1 MSVISSII
9 RRHNHISALAYMG
22 LATENIGFP
31 AVVPCPCCG
40 ETTLY
45 LYDDTARED
54 VWLNCDNCSV
64 HGNIITF
71 GAHIWKLDIT
81 ATADRFA
88 AEGLCAKSEDAV
100 ELAHIAARHNKL
112 QKAEEFWDTVAGQL
126 WNHGDELI
134 EYRLRDLGISREI
147 ACSGMLG
154 VATEGQVGPMC
165 TALGRAFPRGVNNKK
180 PLLVFPYYDL
190 PGRLSGF
197 LLTQYGEEFEVR
209 RSFVPL
215 NRAPGGRPEAGYYML
230 KTALLPINQTLKNSY
245 FVVDDPGWA
254 IKAQTTQLRYGMS
267 LLPICAS
274 YTGQEAASRGTSWHS
289 FNYSRRFFYGRT
301 ITPEIISQAATC
313 KGYVCPA
320 PPENAVQP
328 AMPVRTMKRLAT
340 ICRSAVTWQ
349 TALSDV
355 FNTLSPP
362 AIQAFA
368 GKLNISRDKMRQ
380 FLKDKTTVSTELEL
394 SILDRLVAHHGVA
407 PERKKALEIIER
419 ADGWY
424 TPAGVQII
432 NCLIVIQRI
441 IYTEVGDKYYAGY
454 VKKQDKIFEFFE
466 SSKRVDRM
474 GLLAFVE
481 QLLAGRN
488 ELVIYSPYWNRKS
501 ISFALSLHTPEIL
514 NISNEPGWNDKTREF
529 QFSNYAIANDGAVKP
544 SICPQLPSK
553 TAFSFPEP
561 QIAAPLAI
569 RPLLTPTHEN
579 AFIWTLTAAI
589 LADLVAPIVNA
600 APTSICIPAGAFN
613 AAVLCGKAINC
624 QYTEIEA
631 SHAANAAAR
640 AAPIRKLTRPGFVEA
655 PHEDDKW
662 LMTAIARYPDKP
674 CFLRL
679 GSASLPAALTYDWA
693 AISPTAVPDP
703 ATDYSALSYIVPAY
717 IQRFL
722 RQRMSTAPANETLIV
737 AVLRDLH
744 RWLDETYGATFNMAA
759 ATQILLLPQ
768 DAHEAFMVELN
779 KALIDDHIAVLPRP
793 RNPQQPANYILRNK
807 SHWWLNRRA
816 IDKHFNTIG
825 IAPNWTA
832 LLNCFAQ
839 QGVFCGE
846 DTVHNMPGFLITKSW
861 CDTFWSDYSPKTSK
875 GVG

>member
-1 MSVISSII
+1 
-9 RRHNHISALAYMG
+9 MG

-54 VWLNCDNCSV
+54 VWLNCDSCSV

-71 GAHIWKLDIT
+71 GAHIWKLDIA

-88 AEGLCAKSEDAV
+88 AAGLCAKSEDAV

-112 QKAEEFWDTVAGQL
+112 LKAEEFWERVAGQVC
-126 WNHGDELI
+126 NHGDELI

-147 ACSGMLG
+147 SCHGMVG
-154 VATEGQVGPMC
+154 VALAGQVGPLC
-165 TALGRAFPRGVNNKK
+165 AAVSRAFPRGINNKQ
-180 PLLVFPYYDL
+180 PLLVFPYRDL

-209 RSFVPL
+209 RSFVAL
-215 NRAPGGRPEAGYYML
+215 SKSVHGRPEAGYYML
-230 KTALLPINQTLKNSY
+230 HTALLPINPTLKNSY
-245 FVVDDPGWA
+245 FVVDDPSWV
-254 IKAQTTQLRYGMS
+254 IKAQTTQLRHGMP

-274 YTGQEAASRGTSWHS
+274 YAGQEAVSHGTSWHS
-289 FNYSRRFFYGRT
+289 FHYSRRFFYSRT
-301 ITPEIISQAATC
+301 VTPEVISQAATC

-328 AMPVRTMKRLAT
+328 AMPVRTMKRLAA

-349 TALSDV
+349 TALEDV

-380 FLKDKTTVSTELEL
+380 FLKDKTNVSTELEL
-394 SILDRLVAHHGVA
+394 GILDRLVSYHGVA

-419 ADGWY
+419 GDGWY
-424 TPAGVQII
+424 TPSGIQII
-432 NCLIVIQRI
+432 NCLPVIERI
-441 IYTEVGDKYYAGY
+441 IYSDDDTKYYAGY
-454 VKKQDKIFEFFE
+454 VKKQDKVFEFFE
-466 SSKRVDRM
+466 NSKRVDKM

-488 ELVIYSPYWNRKS
+488 ELVIHAQYWNKKAL
-501 ISFALSLHTPEIL
+501 SFALSLHTPEIL
-514 NISNEPGWNDKTREF
+514 NIASAPGWNDKKREF
-529 QFSNYAIANDGAVKP
+529 QFSNYSIANDGAIIP
-544 SICPQLPSK
+544 SLCPQLQTK
-553 TAFSFPEP
+553 TQFSFPEP
-561 QIAAPLAI
+561 QIAAPVAI
-569 RPLLTPTHEN
+569 RALLTPSHEN
-579 AFIWTLTAAI
+579 AFIWTLTAAVI
-589 LADLVAPIVNA
+589 ADLVAPIANTT
-600 APTSICIPAGAFN
+600 PTSVCIPAEAFN
-613 AAVLCGKAINC
+613 AAVLCGKSINC
-624 QYTEIEA
+624 TYAEIGS
-631 SHAANAAAR
+631 SHAASLSVR
-640 AAPIRKLTRPGFVEA
+640 ASTLRKLERPGFIEVA
-655 PHEDDKW
+655 HEEDKW
-662 LMTAIARYPDKP
+662 LTAAIARYPNKP
-674 CFLRL
+674 GFLRL
-679 GSASLPAALTYDWA
+679 ESASIPAALTYDWA
-693 AISPTAVPDP
+693 AISPIAIP
-703 ATDYSALSYIVPAY
+703 APTTDYSALPYIVPAY

-722 RQRMSTAPANETLIV
+722 RQRMAIAPTNDSLIV

-744 RWLDETYGATFNMAA
+744 RWLDETYGATFNVAA
-759 ATQILLLPQ
+759 AGQTLLLP
-768 DAHEAFMVELN
+768 DAAHKAFMVELN

-807 SHWWLNRRA
+807 SHWWLNRLA
-816 IDKHFNTIG
+816 IDKYFNSAG
-825 IAPNWTA
+825 IVPNWTA

-861 CDTFWSDYSPKTSK
+861 CDTFWSDYNPKTSK